1 MQNGA
6 KSLHH
11 WLEIL
16 ETVPGEIE
24 LDKIML
30 TGPNIAWTIDE
41 FNAQGFYLKKTAYPG
56 AKILAE
62 NLGGNH
68 FRFTTRNVRKFLFR
82 LHPAMADLSK
92 PVRAE
97 INGKMHELHPEPDRA
112 HPDYTAKITAAC

>member
-1 MQNGA
+1 
-6 KSLHH
+6 
-11 WLEIL
+11 
-16 ETVPGEIE
+16 
-24 LDKIML
+24 ML

-41 FNAQGFYLKKTAYPG
+41 LNAQDYYLKKAVYPG

-62 NLGGNH
+62 NLGDNH
-68 FRFTTRNVRKFLFR
+68 FRFVTRNVRKFLFR

-97 INGKMHELHPEPDRA
+97 IDGKTHEFRPEPDLS